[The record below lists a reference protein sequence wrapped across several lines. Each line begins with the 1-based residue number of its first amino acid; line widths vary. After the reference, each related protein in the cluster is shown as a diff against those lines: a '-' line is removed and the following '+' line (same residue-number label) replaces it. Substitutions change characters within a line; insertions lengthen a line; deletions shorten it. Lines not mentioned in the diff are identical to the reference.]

1 MPDETARDS
10 RSVRLPPWFRTR
22 LASNAQSHRLERM
35 VSENMLHT
43 VCQSAACPNKAECW
57 NNGTATFMI
66 LGDICTR
73 GCRFCNVKKGVPLDT
88 DLDEPRRVAEAV
100 RALALDYIVIT
111 SVTRDDLSD
120 GGAGQFARL
129 IAELRSRSPQTRV
142 EVLIPDLQGNRASL
156 QTVLN
161 ANPDILAHNIETVPS
176 YYPLVRPQADYR
188 RSLELLKRAGEQG
201 LVTKSGL
208 MLGFGEDLSEVR
220 TVLDDLRSV
229 GCAILTLGQYLR
241 PGKSHVPVKKYYHP
255 DEFTMLKSYGDS
267 LGFRTFSG
275 PLVRS
280 SYHASEYSVG
290 SVR

>member
-1 MPDETARDS
+1 
-10 RSVRLPPWFRTR
+10 
-22 LASNAQSHRLERM
+22 
-35 VSENMLHT
+35 ML
-43 VCQSAACPNKAECW
+43 S
-57 NNGTATFMI
+57 
-66 LGDICTR
+66 
-73 GCRFCNVKKGVPLDT
+73 
-88 DLDEPRRVAEAV
+88 
-100 RALALDYIVIT
+100 LDYIVIT

-129 IAELRSRSPQTRV
+129 IVELRSRSPQTRV

-156 QTVLN
+156 QTIVH
-161 ANPDILAHNIETVPS
+161 AKPDVLAHNIETVPS
-176 YYPLVRPQADYR
+176 YYPFVRPQADYH

-220 TVLDDLRSV
+220 TVLDDLRV
-229 GCAILTLGQYLR
+229 AGCAILTLGQYLR
-241 PGKSHVPVKKYYHP
+241 PGKSHAPVKKYYHP
-255 DEFTMLKSYGDS
+255 DEFAMLKSYADN

-280 SYHASEYSVG
+280 SYHASEYGIS